1 MSPGHGDCD
10 TGVVYDDVE
19 GIHRQAGA
27 PSATYRARLIG
38 VLRPT
43 SRAVCFYDPHCGEL
57 FFLGAGR
64 VSKNDLFAAIHAE
77 DENVKTRFG
86 LWHRALSWTN
96 SGANSIASL
105 CGILPPNSK
114 SASSP
119 AVQAAECLIQRLG
132 IKAGLV
138 SKQAKAVRRCITIPC
153 RQMRHGGRKS
163 LIRSRVRFR
172 VREKG

>member
-1 MSPGHGDCD
+1 MGIGEALLVGDCKMSPGHGDCD
-10 TGVVYDDVE
+10 TGAVYDDVE

-119 AVQAAECLIQRLG
+119 AV
-132 IKAGLV
+132 
-138 SKQAKAVRRCITIPC
+138 
-153 RQMRHGGRKS
+153 
-163 LIRSRVRFR
+163 
-172 VREKG
+172 